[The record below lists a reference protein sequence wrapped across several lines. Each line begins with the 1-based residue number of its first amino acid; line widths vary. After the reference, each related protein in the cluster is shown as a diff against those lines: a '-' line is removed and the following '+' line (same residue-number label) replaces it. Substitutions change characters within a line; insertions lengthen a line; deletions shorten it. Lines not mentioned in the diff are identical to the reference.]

1 MECRQAKYLLSRS
14 IENDLKPEEA
24 LELEEHLRSCRNC
37 AKDLK
42 LLRKLISMADVAE
55 GREPARVAMEVRQRL
70 DRKTWRQ
77 NAQEFLRRIQS
88 LQLAAKIAVLGAGIF
103 FAIYFLVVYWPDR
116 KVVVEEPAETEP
128 AEISGFVSEQAE
140 DVPPPSEVPQERK
153 GSSGKSPASKKKAAV
168 KKEPEQPTT
177 EDVLAFLDSRIA
189 EAEDRQIIKKPFSDA
204 TKIASRMKKEKSGS
218 VDARALREELL
229 PMPANQKTEPAE
241 KLVLVADSIKDSQ
254 RRIFE
259 IMNDLKGEV
268 IKAGSDNIILYVSS
282 DRYPEFIERV
292 EKEVG
297 GFVRPAAGE
306 YTEEVPRKPDM
317 VPLNIQFIPTP

>member
-24 LELEEHLRSCRNC
+24 LELEEHLQVCRNC

-70 DRKTWRQ
+70 DRKTWQQ

-88 LQLAAKIAVLGAGIF
+88 LQTITKIAVLGAGIF
-103 FAIYFLVVYWPDR
+103 FAVYFLVIYWPDR
-116 KVVVEEPAETEP
+116 KVIVEEPAETEP
-128 AEISGFVSEQAE
+128 AEISELESEPAE
-140 DVPPPSEVPQERK
+140 DVPPSEVQRERK
-153 GSSGKSPASKKKAAV
+153 GSGKSPASKKKAAA
-168 KKEPEQPTT
+168 KKEPEERQPTT

-189 EAEDRQIIKKPFSDA
+189 EAEDRQIIKKPFTDA
-204 TKIASRMKKEKSGS
+204 TKIAAKMKKEKSGS

-229 PMPANQKTEPAE
+229 PLPANQKTEPEE
-241 KLVLVADSIKDSQ
+241 KLVLVVDSVEDSQ

-259 IMNDLKGEV
+259 IMNDMKGEV
-268 IKAGSDNIILYVSS
+268 IKAGSDNIVLYISS
-282 DRYPEFIERV
+282 DRYPEFIERA
-292 EKEVG
+292 EKEMG

-317 VPLNIQFIPTP
+317 VPLNIQFIPIP